1 MRNFLIILNCF
12 LLFNTLNGEGGKYRI
27 LKRHQ
32 ISNNLIIS
40 DIKSFQSS
48 CKFSCLRECNLM
60 DENCLSVSM
69 FRTNSNTPTFQCS
82 LFSEDNSSL
91 VDLNA
96 YVYNELSNVY
106 LKKSGEALDFCY
118 LSFLL
123 FYPFILTSR

>member
-32 ISNNLIIS
+32 ISNNLILS
-40 DIKSFQSS
+40 GIKSFQSS
-48 CKFSCLRECNLM
+48 SKFSCLRECNLM

-69 FRTNSNTPTFQCS
+69 FRTNSNTPKFQCS

-96 YVYNELSNVY
+96 YVHNELSNVY

-118 LSFLL
+118 LSF
-123 FYPFILTSR
+123 FFFNPFILTSR